1 MCKINETIKL
11 CKIRH
16 IVAISKTA
24 KLYVKHI
31 NRAASTKGFVHSDLS
46 HKLWFCFSLCDN

>member
-16 IVAISKTA
+16 IVAISKTT